1 MGKFVINRTKN
12 NGFMFNLVAS
22 NGEVIAT
29 SEVYTQKPKCK
40 VGIASVV
47 KNSGAEVEN
56 QTEDHYTE
64 LPRPKYEVYKDKRG
78 EFRFRLI
85 ATNGRII
92 AVGESYK
99 TVASCLNGIN
109 SIKKNAPD
117 AKIEDNSL
125 LRKAAEKEAV
135 PSPMSA

>member
-12 NGFMFNLVAS
+12 GGFMFNLVAG

-40 VGIASVV
+40 VGIASVQ
-47 KNSGAEVEN
+47 KNANAEIEN
-56 QTEDHYTE
+56 QTEENFVE
-64 LPRPKYEVYKDKRG
+64 LPRPKYQIYKDKRG

-92 AVGESYK
+92 ATGEGYK
-99 TVASCLNGIN
+99 AIAGCLNGIK
-109 SIKKNAPD
+109 SIGNNAPGAPIVD
-117 AKIEDNSL
+117 ESL
-125 LRKAAEKEAV
+125 IRKPAEKK
-135 PSPMSA
+135 